1 MLDVD
6 LILAGSTYPSCFQLY
21 GYGFAKI
28 VDKSNIY
35 FGAYVHPDFHR
46 DHPTRACTIER
57 RRTLVG
63 RDRRFKNTNTA
74 VGVHRIRLCG
84 TKAHVYHRD
93 SLSSLETWPSTG
105 DLTSEVVLDSD
116 WKTDRPRTSSVV
128 DHTSDALL
136 PSHVNLDDDWPADLQ
151 MGFSSSSN
159 HNAASSV
166 NDMLNFAK
174 FMFLFEPRPIE
185 CMIKKVSPFPTI
197 DPH

>member
-74 VGVHRIRLCG
+74 VGVHPRMRPCG

-93 SLSSLETWPSTG
+93 SLSSLETWVSTG
-105 DLTSEVVLDSD
+105 DVTSEVMLDSD
-116 WKTDRPRTSSVV
+116 WKIDLPRTSSFV

-185 CMIKKVSPFPTI
+185 CMIKK
-197 DPH
+197 